1 MMINSPP
8 LHSNS
13 NKRLRFSIPRNKN
26 NDLLINSTTEKFE
39 DINNNNHYQEEKNS
53 IDCNNTM
60 KQEILVS
67 NNNNNN
73 NNKNNENDTTLLTT
87 TTTTT
92 VEFKVKTTKTSSR
105 KRKSNIINDINHDNI
120 NKEQLVSKKK
130 KNSRMTKID
139 DELNND
145 HKKKSNSNTN
155 DQSSST
161 DESSFGSCEPGTNV
175 VLQGIV
181 WNETDKG
188 VLVVNITWRGK
199 TYVGALLN
207 TTEQNWAP
215 PRYKSDIRSSIKQNH
230 NRDHQLPSTYE
241 TTERILRN
249 GKRRCSTTATTVI
262 PNSTTKIN
270 SFKMPEIPPTTK
282 IDDNRKIIE
291 KLIIPSSLS
300 SSSSSSSNNN
310 HDEDEINEEKNLIKN
325 LNVNG
330 DDEIGDNYSSRS
342 ISPITSGTSTTS
354 SSPLLSNNIENQ
366 TSIPIDL
373 SNSKIIMN
381 MEQNKSNSIAQQTS
395 NDTLIPYHFTNDI
408 LYSTSTNSSDYFSS
422 LQNSTNPFNLASFNK
437 SSSSY
442 HSIPTQVYL
451 NTSNYSSL
459 SKSSH

>member
-39 DINNNNHYQEEKNS
+39 DINNNNNNHHYQQEKNS
-53 IDCNNTM
+53 IDCNNIM

-67 NNNNNN
+67 NTNTNNN
-73 NNKNNENDTTLLTT
+73 NNENDTTLLTTT

-105 KRKSNIINDINHDNI
+105 KRKSNVINDINNDNI

-130 KNSRMTKID
+130 KKQRMTKLK
-139 DELNND
+139 DELNNN
-145 HKKKSNSNTN
+145 KKTLNLKTN

-161 DESSFGSCEPGTNV
+161 DETSFGSCEPGTNV

-215 PRYKSDIRSSIKQNH
+215 PRYKSDIRSTIKQNH
-230 NRDHQLPSTYE
+230 NRDHQLNSTYE

-249 GKRRCSTTATTVI
+249 GKRRCSTTTTTVI

-270 SFKMPEIPPTTK
+270 SFKMPEIPPTK

-291 KLIIPSSLS
+291 KFIIPSSS
-300 SSSSSSSNNN
+300 SSLNTN
-310 HDEDEINEEKNLIKN
+310 HNDDDEINEEKTLIKN
-325 LNVNG
+325 LTINI
-330 DDEIGDNYSSRS
+330 DEDLGDNYSSHS
-342 ISPITSGTSTTS
+342 ISPLTSGTSTTS
-354 SSPLLSNNIENQ
+354 SSPLLSNNIENH
-366 TSIPIDL
+366 TTIPIDL
-373 SNSKIIMN
+373 SNSKLIMN
-381 MEQNKSNSIAQQTS
+381 IEENKTNTIIQQTS
-395 NDTLIPYHFTNDI
+395 NDKLIPYHFTNDM
-408 LYSTSTNSSDYFSS
+408 LYSTNS
-422 LQNSTNPFNLASFNK
+422 FNLGSFNK
-437 SSSSY
+437 LSSTS
-442 HSIPTQVYL
+442 HTIPTQVYL

-459 SKSSH
+459 SKSLH

>member
-13 NKRLRFSIPRNKN
+13 NKRLRFSIPRNKD
-26 NDLLINSTTEKFE
+26 NDLLINSTSEKFE
-39 DINNNNHYQEEKNS
+39 DINNNHYRQEKNS
-53 IDCNNTM
+53 INCNNTM

-67 NNNNNN
+67 NTNTNNN
-73 NNKNNENDTTLLTT
+73 NNENDTTLLTT
-87 TTTTT
+87 TTTMTT

-105 KRKSNIINDINHDNI
+105 KRKSNVINDMNNDNI
-120 NKEQLVSKKK
+120 NKEQPVSKKK
-130 KNSRMTKID
+130 KNQRMIKND
-139 DELNND
+139 DELNNNK
-145 HKKKSNSNTN
+145 KKKSNSKTN

-215 PRYKSDIRSSIKQNH
+215 PRYKSDIRSTIKQNH
-230 NRDHQLPSTYE
+230 NRDHQLTSTYE

-249 GKRRCSTTATTVI
+249 GKRRCSTTATVI
-262 PNSTTKIN
+262 PNSTTKID
-270 SFKMPEIPPTTK
+270 SFKMPEIPPTK
-282 IDDNRKIIE
+282 IDDNTKIIE
-291 KLIIPSSLS
+291 KFIIP
-300 SSSSSSSNNN
+300 SSNNN
-310 HDEDEINEEKNLIKN
+310 HDEDEINLINEEKNLRKTLSI
-325 LNVNG
+325 NG
-330 DDEIGDNYSSRS
+330 DEELGDNYSSRS

-366 TSIPIDL
+366 SSIPIDL

-381 MEQNKSNSIAQQTS
+381 IEQNKSNSIVQQSS
-395 NDTLIPYHFTNDI
+395 NDTLIPYHFTNDM
-408 LYSTSTNSSDYFSS
+408 LYSTSSNSSDYFSS
-422 LQNSTNPFNLASFNK
+422 LQNSTNSFNLASFNK
-437 SSSSY
+437 QLSSVSSSSSSSY

-451 NTSNYSSL
+451 NPSNYSSL

>member
-39 DINNNNHYQEEKNS
+39 DINNNNNNHHYQQEKNS
-53 IDCNNTM
+53 IDCNNIM

-67 NNNNNN
+67 NTNTNNN
-73 NNKNNENDTTLLTT
+73 NNENDTTLLTTT

-105 KRKSNIINDINHDNI
+105 KRKSNVINDINNDNI

-130 KNSRMTKID
+130 KKQRMTKLK
-139 DELNND
+139 DELNNNN
-145 HKKKSNSNTN
+145 KKTLNLKTN

-161 DESSFGSCEPGTNV
+161 DETSFGSCEPGTNV

-215 PRYKSDIRSSIKQNH
+215 PRYKSDIRSTIKQNH
-230 NRDHQLPSTYE
+230 NRDHQLNSTYE

-249 GKRRCSTTATTVI
+249 GKRRCSTTTVI

-270 SFKMPEIPPTTK
+270 SFKMPEIPPTK

-291 KLIIPSSLS
+291 KFIIPSSS
-300 SSSSSSSNNN
+300 SSLNTN
-310 HDEDEINEEKNLIKN
+310 HNDDDEINEEKTLIKN
-325 LNVNG
+325 LTINI
-330 DDEIGDNYSSRS
+330 DEDLGDNYSSHS
-342 ISPITSGTSTTS
+342 ISPLTSGTSTTS
-354 SSPLLSNNIENQ
+354 SSPLLTNNIENH
-366 TSIPIDL
+366 TTIPIDL
-373 SNSKIIMN
+373 SNSKLLMNIEENKTNTII
-381 MEQNKSNSIAQQTS
+381 QQTS
-395 NDTLIPYHFTNDI
+395 NDKLIPYHFTNDM
-408 LYSTSTNSSDYFSS
+408 LYSTNS
-422 LQNSTNPFNLASFNK
+422 FNLGSFNK
-437 SSSSY
+437 LSSTS
-442 HSIPTQVYL
+442 HTIPTQVYL

-459 SKSSH
+459 SKSLH